1 MIYHLLMRHGYSR
14 FRLSMTKMYIGIRQ
28 PRSVQGKVERYY
40 KSELLST
47 INTKVQWMCGVRFQT
62 LDARHDWAITPSR
75 VWTLDHIWRN
85 YRHLGSPYKIHS
97 DQGIWALSTK
107 AAVFTYYLSHPV
119 ISSVIPEFFQCDMFT
134 SSLTSFDFML

>member
-1 MIYHLLMRHGYSR
+1 
-14 FRLSMTKMYIGIRQ
+14 
-28 PRSVQGKVERYY
+28 
-40 KSELLST
+40 
-47 INTKVQWMCGVRFQT
+47 MCGVRFQT

-107 AAVFTYYLSHPV
+107 AAVFTYYLSHPA
-119 ISSVIPEFFQCDMFT
+119 ISNVVWAILLYVPLDLEQQKYTFLVLQVQVFKT
-134 SSLTSFDFML
+134 KYATYI

>member
-1 MIYHLLMRHGYSR
+1 
-14 FRLSMTKMYIGIRQ
+14 
-28 PRSVQGKVERYY
+28 
-40 KSELLST
+40 
-47 INTKVQWMCGVRFQT
+47 MCGVRFQT